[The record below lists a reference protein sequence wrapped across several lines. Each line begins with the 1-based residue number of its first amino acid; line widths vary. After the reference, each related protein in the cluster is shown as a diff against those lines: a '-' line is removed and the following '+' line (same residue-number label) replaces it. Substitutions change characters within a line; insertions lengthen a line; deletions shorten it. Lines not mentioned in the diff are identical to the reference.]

1 MERLT
6 LPRHGC
12 SNRASPTIGPVPALC
27 FLTVPG
33 HRCSNLPHCPW
44 RGGVHRGFPL
54 LSQSLAAAFLHTT
67 SKDCIARVGC
77 TVAWGVSEA
86 TTSRVH
92 SSCWQLCVPGK
103 SADRCSLSDAKR
115 PPPACPFCAYPANRL
130 IGVLCPMPN
139 VHHPHARFLPHR
151 QVTTPSPR
159 TGCSPRSTTA

>member
-1 MERLT
+1 MGAPTVHPLQ
-6 LPRHGC
+6 LGLC
-12 SNRASPTIGPVPALC
+12 LLCASSLSLGIGVPT

-33 HRCSNLPHCPW
+33 G
-44 RGGVHRGFPL
+44 GGVHRGFPL